1 MHNKYLIQ
9 AETQASDV
17 FIWAVKYLN
26 AMLLSCWCTWMT
38 YFFMST
44 KGEKKRPQGLQT
56 DCLPE
61 PRRVKRDEQ
70 NFCGHVELFLLM
82 H

>member
-1 MHNKYLIQ
+1 MYPGSKIFKCHAAK
-9 AETQASDV
+9 
-17 FIWAVKYLN
+17 
-26 AMLLSCWCTWMT
+26 LLVHMDDILF
-38 YFFMST
+38 YVHE
-44 KGEKKRPQGLQT
+44 GKKKKTPRTST

>member
-44 KGEKKRPQGLQT
+44 KGKKKKKDPKDFKLIVYLSLEEWKEMSKTSVG
-56 DCLPE
+56 
-61 PRRVKRDEQ
+61 
-70 NFCGHVELFLLM
+70 M
-82 H
+82 